1 MIDISNREKIN
12 IRDKKITVIGLG
24 MSGTAAAT
32 LANYLGARVFG
43 SDPSE
48 NFQVSNNALYLLNNH
63 IASETGLHSD
73 KIYDADLWIISPGVP
88 NDADIVKKAQG
99 LGIPIV
105 GEIEFASWYTDSPIV
120 AVTGS
125 NGKTTTVN
133 ILSKMC
139 QSENVQSIM
148 AGNLGIPFSERVL
161 KDIKKP
167 KQNLAYILEISSFQM
182 EFVLHFCPKI
192 AVYTNLSPDHL
203 DRHGTMDEYVN
214 MKLKFGINFIP
225 YTIVIVIFIL
235 ILRLIFFN

>member
-1 MIDISNREKIN
+1 MIDISNRKKIN
-12 IRDKKITVIGLG
+12 IRDKKVTVIGLG
-24 MSGTAAAT
+24 TSGTAAAT

-88 NDADIVKKAQG
+88 NDADIIKKAQG
-99 LGIPIV
+99 RGIPIV

-133 ILSKMC
+133 ILSEMC

-148 AGNLGIPFSERVL
+148 AGNMGIPFSERVL
-161 KDIKKP
+161 EEIKKP

-182 EFVLHFCPKI
+182 
-192 AVYTNLSPDHL
+192 
-203 DRHGTMDEYVN
+203 
-214 MKLKFGINFIP
+214 
-225 YTIVIVIFIL
+225 VII
-235 ILRLIFFN
+235 